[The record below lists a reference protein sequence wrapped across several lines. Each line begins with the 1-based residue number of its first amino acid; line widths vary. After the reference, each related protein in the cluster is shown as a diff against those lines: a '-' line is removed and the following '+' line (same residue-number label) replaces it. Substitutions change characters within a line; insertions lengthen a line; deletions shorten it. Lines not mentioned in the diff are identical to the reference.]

1 MTDITLGFTQLELEL
16 GTLRGTLAL
25 ATFPDEADNGCLLLA
40 IKVVLDFLA
49 KASARFCSILSL
61 CSSVSPMVGVT
72 SDCAL
77 KIYV

>member
-16 GTLRGTLAL
+16 GTLGGTLATL
-25 ATFPDEADNGCLLLA
+25 PDEADNGCLVFA
-40 IKVVLDFLA
+40 IEAVLDFLA

-77 KIYV
+77 KICV